1 MKPDTPDP
9 SQEPNAADQAF
20 DIGQPESSDGAGV
33 SNYSQPTDP
42 PLAADGNSSDAALA
56 DSMLPPTM
64 DAAANDED
72 HDATVEQYLAQ
83 LLGRYDT
90 GAGAAMTSPVS
101 SPAVDSTNEH
111 SVSPAPAEVVAVETP
126 VEDAP
131 RERRRPPVRA
141 EAAADMS
148 AMRELANAAARRAIA
163 THTHKTTVA
172 VACGKLLLAGI
183 ALTASYLLIQMASSA
198 AATTYFL
205 GLLALGLGGYWGY
218 QYMRLAGGLAQVTKS
233 SRPVADAISESSE
246 PAIVVDDE
254 QQGGQQQE
262 GKQVAATPIMV
273 DSMSDTHPIVDPAES
288 L

>member
-20 DIGQPESSDGAGV
+20 EIGQTESSDGAAV

-42 PLAADGNSSDAALA
+42 PLAAAGNSSDAALA
-56 DSMLPPTM
+56 DSMLPPSM
-64 DAAANDED
+64 DAAAKDEN
-72 HDATVEQYLAQ
+72 HDATVEQYLAE

-101 SPAVDSTNEH
+101 SPAVDSTSEH
-111 SVSPAPAEVVAVETP
+111 SVSPAPAEVLAVETP
-126 VEDAP
+126 VEEAP
-131 RERRRPPVRA
+131 RERRRPSVP
-141 EAAADMS
+141 ADMS

-183 ALTASYLLIQMASSA
+183 ALAASYLLIQMSASA
-198 AATTYFL
+198 AAITYFL

-233 SRPVADAISESSE
+233 SSPVADADSESSE
-246 PAIVVDDE
+246 PAIIVDDE
-254 QQGGQQQE
+254 KQGGQQQE
-262 GKQVAATPIMV
+262 GEQVAAMPITV
-273 DSMSDTHPIVDPAES
+273 DSMSDTHPMVDPADS
-288 L
+288 V